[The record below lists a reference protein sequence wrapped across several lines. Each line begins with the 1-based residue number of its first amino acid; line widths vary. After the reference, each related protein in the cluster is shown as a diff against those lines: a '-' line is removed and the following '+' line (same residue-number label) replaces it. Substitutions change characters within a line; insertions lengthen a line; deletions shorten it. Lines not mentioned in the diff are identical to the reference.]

1 MAGIPGIGSGLD
13 INSIVGALVNAERAP
28 KEAQLARLEKASTT
42 KFSALGQLKSAL
54 SELQASLKDLNK
66 PSLFEKRTATSS
78 NTTALTASAG
88 SAALAGSYQVEVGRL
103 ASASKVA
110 TQTLASDFS
119 ATGEGTLTVKLGA
132 GDEAGVEVAIEAGD
146 DLAAIRD
153 KLNTALKDKGI
164 SANIVNDPAGGTSRL
179 VLSAKETGAGKDIY
193 IETADAALAD
203 LAIGSIDYSDPDN
216 PVGAL
221 AAVSGS
227 AAGYLEQAANAEF
240 KIDGLSLS
248 SASNTV
254 DNAIPDVT
262 LTLVGKTEA
271 GKPLSVTVG
280 QDNAGVKSNIKKFVD
295 TYNKLISTSNQLTN
309 VTQVGEGKPPVVG
322 GLVGDATVRTL
333 LGSVRNELVNPGG
346 ESGDAVR
353 ILADLGI
360 TTQKDGTLKIDDGKL
375 DSVLRDNYDAVGAFF
390 VGDAGLMKRLE
401 QRIEGYTQVGGI
413 FDERMKGLQSTISGI
428 DKQKETLN
436 RRIEQLQTRLFAQFN
451 AMDSLVGQLSQTG
464 DRLAQALG
472 SLPGVV
478 KKES

>member
-1 MAGIPGIGSGLD
+1 MAGITGIGSGID
-13 INSIVGALVNAERAP
+13 INSIVGAMVNAERAP

-54 SELQASLKDLNK
+54 SELQTALKDLNN

-119 ATGEGTLTVKLGA
+119 ATGAGTLTVKLGA
-132 GDEAGVEVAIEAGD
+132 GDAGVDVPIETGD

-153 KLNTALKDKGI
+153 KLNTALKDKGV

-216 PVGAL
+216 PVGTL

-227 AAGYLEQAANAEF
+227 AAGYLEQASNAEF

-248 SASNTV
+248 SASNSI

-271 GKPLSVTVG
+271 GKPLNVTVG
-280 QDNAGVKSNIKKFVD
+280 QDNAGVKSSIKKFVD
-295 TYNKLISTSNQLTN
+295 TYNKLISTTSELTN
-309 VTQVGEGKPPVVG
+309 VTQVGEGKAPVVG

-333 LGSVRNELVNPGG
+333 LSGVRSELGNPVGA
-346 ESGDAVR
+346 SGDAVR
-353 ILADLGI
+353 TLADLGI

-375 DSVLRDNYDAVGAFF
+375 DSALKDNYDAVGAFF
-390 VGDAGLMKRLE
+390 TGDSGLMKRLE

-413 FDERMKGLQSTISGI
+413 LDERMKGLQTTISGI

-451 AMDSLVGQLSQTG
+451 AMDSLVGQLNQTS

-478 KKES
+478 KKGS

>member
-1 MAGIPGIGSGLD
+1 MAGITGIGSGID
-13 INSIVGALVNAERAP
+13 INSIVGAMVNAERAP

-54 SELQASLKDLNK
+54 SELQTALKDLNN

-110 TQTLASDFS
+110 TQTLTSDFS
-119 ATGEGTLTVKLGA
+119 ATGAGSLTVKLGA
-132 GDEAGVEVAIEAGD
+132 GDESGVEVAIEAGD

-179 VLSAKETGAGKDIY
+179 VLSAKETGAGQDIY
-193 IETADAALAD
+193 IETADVALAD
-203 LAIGSIDYSDPDN
+203 LAIGSIDYSDPGN
-216 PVGAL
+216 PVGTL

-227 AAGYLEQAANAEF
+227 AAGYLEQASNAEF
-240 KIDGLSLS
+240 KIDGLSLT
-248 SASNTV
+248 SASNTIG
-254 DNAIPDVT
+254 NAIPDVT
-262 LTLVGKTEA
+262 LTLVGKTEEN
-271 GKPLSVTVG
+271 KPLSVTVG
-280 QDNAGVKSNIKKFVD
+280 QDNAGVKSSIKKFVD

-309 VTQVGEGKPPVVG
+309 VTQVGEGKAPVVG

-333 LGSVRNELVNPGG
+333 LSGVRSELGNPAG

-360 TTQKDGTLKIDDGKL
+360 TTQRDGTLKIDDSQFDAAL
-375 DSVLRDNYDAVGAFF
+375 ADNYDAVGAFF
-390 VGDAGLMKRLE
+390 TGDTGLMKRLE
-401 QRIEGYTQVGGI
+401 QRIEGYTQTGGI
-413 FDERMKGLQSTISGI
+413 LDERMKGLQSTISGI

>member
-179 VLSAKETGAGKDIY
+179 VLTAKETGAGKDIY
-193 IETADAALAD
+193 IETPDTALAD

-254 DNAIPDVT
+254 GNAIPDVT